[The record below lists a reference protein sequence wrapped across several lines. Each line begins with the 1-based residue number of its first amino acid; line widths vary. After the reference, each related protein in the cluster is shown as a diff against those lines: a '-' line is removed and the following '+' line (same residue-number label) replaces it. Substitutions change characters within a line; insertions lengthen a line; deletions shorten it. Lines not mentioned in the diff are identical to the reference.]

1 MSTRMRTGAQGEEIA
16 LHHLRAQGMQLRAR
30 NWRSTDGEI
39 DLILEEEGCLVFVEV
54 KTRVGRSFGSP
65 EEAITSS
72 KKDRLERVALAYL
85 QAEALEDTDWRV
97 DVVAVEL
104 TASGR
109 IRRLDHYRDALD
121 GNPWLHWR

>member
-1 MSTRMRTGAQGEEIA
+1 MSTRMQTGAWGESIA
-16 LHHLRAQGMQLRAR
+16 LHHLEAQGMHLRRR
-30 NWRSTDGEI
+30 NWRSAEGEI

-54 KTRVGRSFGSP
+54 KTRVGHAFGSP

-85 QAEALEDTDWRV
+85 QAEALEDSDWRV

-121 GNPWLHWR
+121 GNPWLRWR